1 MKKITIGSITIL
13 AFIVFAFA
21 QPVTT
26 GTDSLKAVQK
36 SETSK
41 LAKKTIVIPPPAPTN
56 WSKIKDLF
64 R

>member
-1 MKKITIGSITIL
+1 MKKTAIVSITIL
-13 AFIVFAFA
+13 AFILLAFA
-21 QPVTT
+21 QPAST
-26 GTDSLKAVQK
+26 GTDSLKVVQK

-41 LAKKTIVIPPPAPTN
+41 LAKKTIVQQPIPPTN

>member
-1 MKKITIGSITIL
+1 MKKITIASITIL
-13 AFIVFAFA
+13 TFIAIAFA

-26 GTDSLKAVQK
+26 GIDSLKAVQK

-41 LAKKTIVIPPPAPTN
+41 LSKKTIVQPTPPTN